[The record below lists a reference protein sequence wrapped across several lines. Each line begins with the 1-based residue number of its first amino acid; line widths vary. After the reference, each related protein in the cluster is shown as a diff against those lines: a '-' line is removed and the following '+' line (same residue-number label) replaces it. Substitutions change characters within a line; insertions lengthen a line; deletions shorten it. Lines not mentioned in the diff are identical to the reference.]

1 MTTAVSLAEIT
12 QLLTDHQLS
21 ILTIVVNRMA
31 LKTIVE
37 IQVESRQVSEIEK
50 IFANAGIRY

>member
-1 MTTAVSLAEIT
+1 MVS
-12 QLLTDHQLS
+12 S
-21 ILTIVVNRMA
+21 SPIVVNRMA

-50 IFANAGIRY
+50 IFANTGYTVLSAVLTNQK